1 MVKYSGD
8 HVKVDDGWIVVN
20 GEKAFKP
27 AASGNYTDLERT
39 YLTAGKL
46 AKVYHAGNVPD
57 AVYRGN
63 TIYCGSL
70 GIYTTNG
77 SENGLEYT
85 AALNKGISKDR
96 GQAVKDDFEID
107 ETRQQL
113 EKQKKEAAEQGSS
126 EAEQKLR
133 SRSPG
138 HAMRRKGIGYEE
150 TAGIFSAGYCFC
162 GSCIWCTGGDDAA
175 SAENGSPPASA

>member
-85 AALNKGISKDR
+85 AGLNKGISKDR

-126 EAEQKLR
+126 EAEQ
-133 SRSPG
+133 
-138 HAMRRKGIGYEE
+138 
-150 TAGIFSAGYCFC
+150 
-162 GSCIWCTGGDDAA
+162 
-175 SAENGSPPASA
+175 